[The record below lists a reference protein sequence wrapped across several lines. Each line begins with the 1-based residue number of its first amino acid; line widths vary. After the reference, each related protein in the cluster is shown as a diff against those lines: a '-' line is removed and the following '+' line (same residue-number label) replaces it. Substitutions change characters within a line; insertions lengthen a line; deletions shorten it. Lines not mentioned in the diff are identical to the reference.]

1 MNQYLLIVAIITII
15 CIVSSKISAKI
26 GLPSLLLFILIGMLF
41 GSDGI
46 FKIQFDDFVL
56 SEQLCT
62 IALIFIIFYGGFG
75 MKLKSAKP
83 IMGKALLLSTVGT
96 FMTAMITGFLVH
108 FIFKVSLSEGI
119 LIGSV
124 IGSTDA
130 ASVFSI
136 LRGKKL
142 NLKKGLAPLL
152 EMESG
157 SNDPISYMM
166 TTLTLGYM
174 TTNSL
179 STLPQLLISQIGLGV
194 LCGFAIGKLFK
205 VILEHVKFKNDGLK
219 SILFV
224 AIALLA
230 FALPTMW
237 EGNGFLSVYI
247 VGVMLGNAK
256 LKHKVSLVHFF
267 DGVTQ
272 MMQILL
278 FFTLGLLAFPSQIP
292 SVLLP
297 ALGVMVIITFIA
309 RPITV
314 AILLTPLKV
323 KWNEQLFISWSGLR
337 GAASIVFAIL
347 TVVSP
352 AYTSKDIFHVVFV
365 VALLSVAFQ
374 GTLLPYMA
382 KKLKVED
389 PTNDIMKTFNDY
401 EGIRQLSMIQVSLPE
416 YHGWIGKTL
425 ADIAMPNDML
435 IALIVRDGENIFP
448 KGSTVVEEQ
457 DSLVLCAPSF
467 HDESGIILEEVIVD
481 EDNDWLN
488 KTLDDID
495 KENRLLI
502 ISIKRNKNIIIP
514 NGETILELHDSI
526 VYMDVGN
533 NVIKRA

>member
-75 MKLKSAKP
+75 MNLKSAKP

-108 FIFKVSLSEGI
+108 FIFKVSLAEGI

-194 LCGFAIGKLFK
+194 LCGFAIGQLFK

-467 HDESGIILEEVIVD
+467 HDESGIILKEVIVD